1 MTVLKSMYFVLNKTH
16 NFVANELPWCW

>member
-16 NFVANELPWCW
+16 NFVANVLPWCW